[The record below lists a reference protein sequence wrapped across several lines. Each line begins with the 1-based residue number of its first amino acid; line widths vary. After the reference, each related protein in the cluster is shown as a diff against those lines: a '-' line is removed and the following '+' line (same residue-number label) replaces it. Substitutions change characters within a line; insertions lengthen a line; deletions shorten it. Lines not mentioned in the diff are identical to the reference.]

1 MGKKK
6 NSNIE
11 KTAHQLNDEYLMS
24 FASTR
29 GSLGMLRVAWA
40 GMFFSGIESWI
51 LWSLVME
58 KNKNP
63 FTDACL
69 ISILIIFIFMFLCVV
84 ISYFP
89 NILYKYQRFSAIMYA
104 VFTMILLI
112 SVLLTFYILIL
123 KGSDNTIDSLY
134 PTNMLSWLFL
144 ICIPIVY
151 ILSLVYNY
159 YWLKNQLKEGFSESR
174 TLGNYLAK
182 SSVYSSKSLSI
193 IGGISFASIAIG
205 SFITGDFEKIIML
218 SMSIFLTIV
227 FSRLTI
233 EASYIAYLRFQSKK
247 YWEDYDFD
255 YKEHISPEEK
265 KSRKIHWIKIIYL
278 SLSLIIFIILS
289 DYINNVSKQLNL
301 LIILTM
307 LAILI
312 SWLVMF
318 VIWVIKSIKNK
329 LNNK

>member
-11 KTAHQLNDEYLMS
+11 KTAQQLNDEYLTS
-24 FASTR
+24 FANTR
-29 GSLGMLRVAWA
+29 GSVGMLRAAWA
-40 GMFFSGIESWI
+40 GMFFAIMDCI
-51 LWSLVME
+51 IVWSTLKE
-58 KNKNP
+58 FSINP
-63 FTDACL
+63 WANIWMYLTFAD
-69 ISILIIFIFMFLCVV
+69 FIFMIVCVTV
-84 ISYFP
+84 SYFP
-89 NILYKYQRFSAIMYA
+89 NILYKYQKFSSVMYA
-104 VFTMILLI
+104 VFTVLLLI
-112 SVLLTFYILIL
+112 SMEVAVYALII
-123 KGSDNTIDSLY
+123 GSSFMYTGIVAKVF
-134 PTNMLSWLFL
+134 P
-144 ICIPIVY
+144 ICIPIIY
-151 ILSLVYNY
+151 ILSLIYNY
-159 YWLKNQLKEGFSESR
+159 FWLKNQLKEGFSENR
-174 TLGNYLAK
+174 ILGNYLAK
-182 SSVYSSKSLSI
+182 SSIYSSKSLSI
-193 IGGISFASIAIG
+193 IGGISLASIALG
-205 SFITGDFEKIIML
+205 SFITGDFEKILML
-218 SMSIFLTIV
+218 SIGILFAV
-227 FSRLTI
+227 AFSRLTI
-233 EASYIAYLRFQSKK
+233 ETSYIAYLRLQDKK

-265 KSRKIHWIKIIYL
+265 KSGKIHWIKIIYL